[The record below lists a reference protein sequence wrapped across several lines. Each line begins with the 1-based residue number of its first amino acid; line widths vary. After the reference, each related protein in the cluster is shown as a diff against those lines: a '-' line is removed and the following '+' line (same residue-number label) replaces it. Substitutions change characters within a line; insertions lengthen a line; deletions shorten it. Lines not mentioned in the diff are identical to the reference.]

1 MYITTLSQPP
11 FPSRP
16 RHSRSNATGLLDE
29 AGSDTDVVV
38 DALNTTTES
47 NTPHDPDVASI
58 ASSAPS
64 SEDPVHSSLLGI
76 EPPESE
82 SRSLDFDY
90 TKVPSAHGSSMRL
103 SIDGPSSADSVRSTE
118 RRRALCSQTER
129 SAAPFATQSA
139 FHLAVDKMMMDW
151 ERATTGGV
159 GDQLPTIEES
169 ATTLDQAI
177 VWPSSDSSTHMD
189 EVEVYG
195 GGQIIGVNGDVI
207 VSAGPLGE

>member
-82 SRSLDFDY
+82 SR
-90 TKVPSAHGSSMRL
+90 
-103 SIDGPSSADSVRSTE
+103 
-118 RRRALCSQTER
+118 
-129 SAAPFATQSA
+129 
-139 FHLAVDKMMMDW
+139 
-151 ERATTGGV
+151 
-159 GDQLPTIEES
+159 
-169 ATTLDQAI
+169 
-177 VWPSSDSSTHMD
+177 
-189 EVEVYG
+189 
-195 GGQIIGVNGDVI
+195 
-207 VSAGPLGE
+207 